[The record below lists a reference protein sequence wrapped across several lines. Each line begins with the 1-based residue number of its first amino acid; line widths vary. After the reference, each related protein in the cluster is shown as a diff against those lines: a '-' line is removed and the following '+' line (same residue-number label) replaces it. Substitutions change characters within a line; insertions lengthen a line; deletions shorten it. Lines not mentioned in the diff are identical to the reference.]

1 MDASGLERGDGVR
14 GGLET
19 EFRGLK
25 KFVCVVKVGR
35 SRERRR
41 PSAAAEGDT
50 AAGVGIG
57 ICSSGGSRGAM
68 LACVLGF
75 SVRKRYQVVP

>member
-1 MDASGLERGDGVR
+1 VDASGLERGDGVR

-35 SRERRR
+35 SLERRR
-41 PSAAAEGDT
+41 PRAAAEGDD

-57 ICSSGGSRGAM
+57 ICSSGGSRGAIFD
-68 LACVLGF
+68 LC
-75 SVRKRYQVVP
+75 P